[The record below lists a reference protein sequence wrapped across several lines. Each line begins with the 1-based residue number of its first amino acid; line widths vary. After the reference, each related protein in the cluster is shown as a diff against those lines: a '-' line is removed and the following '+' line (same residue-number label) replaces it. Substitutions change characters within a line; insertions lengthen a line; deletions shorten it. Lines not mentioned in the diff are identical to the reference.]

1 MLSLKRFVYY
11 ISHSKDSYEPISYI
25 IMESQPRVLLNV
37 AQVIGWYKISAL
49 NRLVVAVGTIQD
61 LNSYPPESI
70 QAETFCGG
78 GAFVESFVKQVSD
91 TNVHP
96 VLQNDVIVI
105 VWCCM
110 SLGHGL
116 CYVVTLLCFVMVVL
130 VITLKKIQLSDS
142 LRWVPVCCQVRNTFI
157 HIAEPQVG
165 SECLGAGKMA
175 WGFRMGTLW
184 VTG

>member
-1 MLSLKRFVYY
+1 
-11 ISHSKDSYEPISYI
+11 
-25 IMESQPRVLLNV
+25 
-37 AQVIGWYKISAL
+37 
-49 NRLVVAVGTIQD
+49 
-61 LNSYPPESI
+61 
-70 QAETFCGG
+70 
-78 GAFVESFVKQVSD
+78 
-91 TNVHP
+91 
-96 VLQNDVIVI
+96 
-105 VWCCM
+105 M

-175 WGFRMGTLW
+175 WGFRMGPRDPFSNWITPDNLGDLGMGFLVKHPSFIPPTFLLLASKDDPWNLCFGGGWGLITFSGWWFQICFIFTPIMGKIPNLTSIFFKW
-184 VTG
+184 VETTNQF